1 MQIISGIQ
9 PKPVRGVIY
18 GPEGVGKSTLAAS
31 FPAPIFIDV
40 EGGTARMDVQ
50 RTPRPTTWAEFRQTI
65 NWFAKNP
72 HPYQTLVIDTADW
85 AEALSIKQVI
95 GQNGAKAL
103 GFGSDGKKDF
113 GASYNQLADL
123 WMDLLTQ
130 LDADFIDAMK
140 MHVVFLAHS
149 TTKKFELPEEEGEF
163 DRYKLDL
170 EKKVE
175 AALKGWCDLMLFV
188 NYRTIVHVETGTDG
202 RVRKAKGTGG
212 TRRIMYSQH
221 CAAFDAKNRDGLP
234 AEMDLGFAPI
244 AKCFCP
250 LSTAPAPAPAAV
262 PAPVEQEEIPN
273 DPVPCPPARP
283 LSEAPV
289 LSQQHI
295 ALRKLMEGAGVTWP
309 QVSKA
314 VADRRKARGQ
324 GLLYPEDTPF
334 ENIPVD
340 LIDKLFIPHW
350 ANILGAVQTSGAAA

>member
-18 GPEGVGKSTLAAS
+18 GPEGVGKSTLAAA
-31 FPAPIFIDV
+31 FPAPVFIDV
-40 EGGTARMDVQ
+40 EGGTARLDVQ
-50 RTPRPTTWAEFRQTI
+50 RTPRPTTWAELRQQI

-72 HPYQTLVIDTADW
+72 HPYQTIVIDTADW

-95 GQNGAKAL
+95 GQNGSKAL

-130 LDADFIDAMK
+130 IDADFIEPMK

-188 NYRTIVHVETGTDG
+188 NYRTIVNVETGSDG
-202 RVRKAKGTGG
+202 KVRRAKGTGG

-244 AKCFCP
+244 AKCFCQLGARTTPVSAP
-250 LSTAPAPAPAAV
+250 LPAAVVAPVVTPAPAPAPAPAA
-262 PAPVEQEEIPN
+262 PASA
-273 DPVPCPPARP
+273 PAMT
-283 LSEAPV
+283 
-289 LSQQHI
+289 QQHV
-295 ALRKLMEGAGVTWP
+295 ALRRLMEAAGVTWP

-314 VADRRKARGQ
+314 VADRRKERGQ

-334 ENIPVD
+334 ENIPTD

-350 ANILGAVQTSGAAA
+350 ENILGAVQSTNAA